1 MKEPWIVFF
10 DGTGREI
17 CAFTVRGMMHGEI
30 GETISLLAYEHGISA
45 GEISFAEVTR

>member
-10 DGTGREI
+10 DAGGREL
-17 CAFTVRGMMHGEI
+17 CAITVRGMMRGEI
-30 GETISLLAYEHGISA
+30 GETISLLASERGISA

>member
-10 DGTGREI
+10 DADGRELCSI
-17 CAFTVRGMMHGEI
+17 TVRGLAENEI
-30 GETISLLAYEHGISA
+30 GATIGLLAYEHGIDA